1 MNKRLDH
8 VCFLSA
14 SMIVLW
20 TFLVQPGFSSVQ
32 KTETRNENGI
42 TVVHNSKK
50 PSPVKGSFSRLVLE
64 EDLTIGT
71 YEKESGYFFEDIGAI
86 RAAGD
91 GTIYV
96 LDRKAC
102 SIKVFGKS
110 GKYLKSFGRQGQ
122 GPGEFGPPNAM
133 HLVGGREVMVSSF
146 GRLSF
151 FSLQGDFV
159 RQVPAMLWSPPV
171 PDSEGNL
178 IAATNAPAGGI
189 PKFAT
194 EIKKFNSNLE
204 PVFLIHRYE
213 YIMLPDGAPLSPF
226 STVLLYAVQ
235 KDDSI
240 VWGKTDQYVL
250 TIVNKSGRV
259 MKKILKDY
267 DPIPIMEED
276 KQNIL
281 RDRAP
286 GSKYV
291 FPDHYPPFRY
301 LNVDD
306 EGRIFIRTY
315 ETDKDNSRFY
325 DVFDPEGRYI
335 AKIILKNA
343 PFFWKNKRLYSVNED
358 REGYQQVK
366 RYRVT
371 WK

>member
-1 MNKRLDH
+1 MNKGPMHRR
-8 VCFLSA
+8 FLAA
-14 SMIVLW
+14 SMMTLW
-20 TFLVQPGFSSVQ
+20 AFLAQIGLSNPQ
-32 KTETRNENGI
+32 KTEIKIENGI
-42 TVVHNSKK
+42 TIVHNAKK
-50 PSPVKGSFSRLVLE
+50 PASVRGRPLQLILE
-64 EDLTIGT
+64 EDLTIGIN
-71 YEKESGYFFEDIGAI
+71 EKESGYFFEDIGII
-86 RAAGD
+86 RAADD

-96 LDRKAC
+96 LDRKAF
-102 SIKVFGKS
+102 SIKVFDKS

-133 HLVGGREVMVSSF
+133 HIIAGKEVMVSSF
-146 GRLSF
+146 SRLSY
-151 FSLQGDFV
+151 FSLQGDFL
-159 RQVPAMLWSPPV
+159 RQIPAMFWGPPV
-171 PDSEGNL
+171 PDSEGNI

-194 EIKKFNSNLE
+194 EIKKFNSKLE

-213 YIMLPDGAPLSPF
+213 YIMPPDGTARSPF
-226 STVLLYAVQ
+226 STLLLYAVQ

-240 VWGKTDQYVL
+240 VWGMTDQYVL
-250 TIVNKSGRV
+250 TVINKSGQT

-267 DPIPIMEED
+267 DPIRIKEEG

-286 GSKYV
+286 GSKYL
-291 FPDHYPPFRY
+291 FPDYYPPFRY

-306 EGRIFIRTY
+306 EGRVFVRTY
-315 ETDKDNSRFY
+315 ETDKDGSRFY
-325 DVFDPEGRYI
+325 DVFDSEGRYI

-343 PFFWKNKRLYSVNED
+343 PFFWKNRNLYCVNED
-358 REGYQQVK
+358 TEGYQQAK

>member
-1 MNKRLDH
+1 MNKGFEHRRL
-8 VCFLSA
+8 LAA
-14 SMIVLW
+14 SMISLW
-20 TFLVQPGFSSVQ
+20 AFLAQPGFSSRQ
-32 KTETRNENGI
+32 KTEIKIENGI

-50 PSPVKGSFSRLVLE
+50 PASMNGPPSQLVLE

-71 YEKESGYFFEDIGAI
+71 NEKESGYFFEDIGAI
-86 RAAGD
+86 RASD
-91 GTIYV
+91 DETIYV
-96 LDRKAC
+96 LDRKAF
-102 SIKVFGKS
+102 SIKVFDKS

-133 HLVGGREVMVSSF
+133 HIVAYKEVMVSSF
-146 GRLSF
+146 GRLSY
-151 FSLQGDFV
+151 FSLQGDFL
-159 RQVPAMLWSPPV
+159 RQIPAMFWGPPV
-171 PDSEGNL
+171 ADSEGNI

-194 EIKKFNSNLE
+194 EIKKFNSKLE

-213 YIMLPDGAPLSPF
+213 YIMPPDGAARSPF
-226 STVLLYAVQ
+226 STLLLYAVQ
-235 KDDSI
+235 KNDSI
-240 VWGKTDQYVL
+240 VWGMTDQYVL
-250 TIVNKSGRV
+250 TVINKSGQT

-267 DPIPIMEED
+267 DPIRIKEED

-286 GSKYV
+286 GSKYE
-291 FPDHYPPFRY
+291 FPDYYPPFRY